1 MEETFIIP
9 FCGDI
14 DFMIIIRIK
23 GNELLS
29 YDIN

>member
-9 FCGDI
+9 FDDI